1 MSLIRPFLQDDAFLH
16 DVQDA
21 TGIERVLHFW
31 WLGQSGFLLKWQNRF
46 LLFDPYLS
54 DSLTKKYAATDKPH
68 IRMTERVVAPDKL
81 NFVDV
86 VTSSHNHTDHLDGET
101 LGPLMAANLDLQFVI
116 PEANRAFVA
125 RRLDCEPAWPVGLD
139 DRDYREV
146 GAFRFH
152 GIAAAHEELER
163 DEKGRCRFLGYVV
176 RFGPWTVYHS
186 GDTVHYSGLVER
198 LTPFNVDVAI
208 LPINGSRPERKV
220 AGNLNGIEAATLACA
235 INAKLAI
242 PCHYEM
248 FTFNTAPPD
257 TFIAAAAALEQ
268 PVRVLQAGERCTV
281 QKSAAGAMTVRS
293 RD

>member
-1 MSLIRPFLQDDAFLH
+1 MTLIKPFLQADSFLQ

-21 TGIERVLHFW
+21 TGDERVLQVW

-54 DSLTKKYAATDKPH
+54 DSLTQKYAATDKPH
-68 IRMTERVVAPDKL
+68 VRMTERVVAPERL

-101 LGPLMAANLDLQFVI
+101 LGPLIEVNADLQLVI
-116 PEANRAFVA
+116 PEANRAFA
-125 RRLDCEPAWPVGLD
+125 TERLGCDHSWPVGLD
-139 DRDYREV
+139 GGDYREV
-146 GAFRFH
+146 GGFRFH

-163 DEKGRCRFLGYVV
+163 DDEGRCKFLGYVAT
-176 RFGPWTVYHS
+176 FGPWTVYHS

-198 LTPFNVDVAI
+198 LTPFNVDVAF
-208 LPINGSRPERKV
+208 LPINGSKPERKV

-257 TFIAAAAALEQ
+257 SFIAAAAALEQ
-268 PVRVLQAGERCTV
+268 PIRVLQAGERCTIE
-281 QKSAAGAMTVRS
+281 KSTTGVMTVRPGA
-293 RD
+293 

>member
-1 MSLIRPFLQDDAFLH
+1 MSLIKPFLQEEAFLQ

-21 TGIERVLHFW
+21 TGDERVLYIW
-31 WLGQSGFLLKWQNRF
+31 WLGQSGFLLKWQSRF

-68 IRMTERVVAPDKL
+68 IRMTERVVAPECL
-81 NFVDV
+81 NFVDA

-101 LGPLMAANLDLQFVI
+101 LGPLMAVNTDLQIVI

-125 RRLDCEPAWPVGLD
+125 ERLDCDPSCPVGLD
-139 DRDYREV
+139 DGDFREV

-163 DEKGRCRFLGYVV
+163 DEAGRSKFLGYVA
-176 RFGPWTVYHS
+176 RFGPWNVYHS

-208 LPINGSRPERKV
+208 LPINGSKPERKV
-220 AGNLNGIEAATLACA
+220 AGNFNGIEAATLACA

-242 PCHYEM
+242 PCHFEM
-248 FTFNTAPPD
+248 FTFNTASPD
-257 TFIAAAAALEQ
+257 TFIAAADALEQ
-268 PVRVLQAGERCTV
+268 PVRVLRAGERCTV
-281 QKSAAGAMTVRS
+281 EKSATGVMTVRS
-293 RD
+293 GD

>member
-1 MSLIRPFLQDDAFLH
+1 MSLIRPFLQEEAFLQ

-21 TGIERVLHFW
+21 AGDERVLHIW
-31 WLGQSGFLLKWQNRF
+31 WLGQSGFLLKWHSRF

-54 DSLTKKYAATDKPH
+54 DSLTTKYSATDKPH
-68 IRMTERVVAPDKL
+68 IRMTERVVAPDCL
-81 NFVDV
+81 NFVDI

-101 LGPLMAANLDLQFVI
+101 LGPLMKANPDLQFVI

-125 RRLDCEPAWPVGLD
+125 GRLASDPSWPVGLD
-139 DRDYREV
+139 DGDYREV

-163 DEKGRCRFLGYVV
+163 DKEGRCKFLGYVV

-198 LTPFNVDVAI
+198 LTKFNVDVAI
-208 LPINGSRPERKV
+208 LPINGSRPERRV
-220 AGNLNGIEAATLACA
+220 AGNLNGSEAAALACA

-257 TFIAAAAALEQ
+257 AFIAAAGALEQ
-268 PVRVLQAGERCTV
+268 TVSVLRAGERCTV
-281 QKSAAGAMTVRS
+281 QKSAVGAMTSRS
-293 RD
+293 GD

>member
-1 MSLIRPFLQDDAFLH
+1 MSLIKPFLQNEAFLQ
-16 DVQDA
+16 DVHAA
-21 TGIERVLHFW
+21 TGNEGVLHIW

-54 DSLTKKYAATDKPH
+54 DSLTRKYAATDKPH
-68 IRMTERVVAPDKL
+68 IRMTERVVAPDRL

-101 LGPLMAANLDLQFVI
+101 LGPLAAVNSDLQFVI
-116 PEANRAFVA
+116 PEANRVFVA
-125 RRLDCEPAWPVGLD
+125 ERLGCDPSWPEGLD
-139 DRDYREV
+139 EGDYREV
-146 GAFRFH
+146 GPFRFH
-152 GIAAAHEELER
+152 GIAAAHEELEKD
-163 DEKGRCRFLGYVV
+163 DEGRCKFLGYVA
-176 RFGPWTVYHS
+176 RFGPWTIYHS
-186 GDTVHYSGLVER
+186 GDTVHYNGLVER

-208 LPINGSRPERKV
+208 LPINGSRPERNV

-268 PVRVLQAGERCTV
+268 PVSVLQAGEPCTV
-281 QKSAAGAMTVRS
+281 EKSTTGVMTVRTCA
-293 RD
+293 